1 MYNTVLNNAKELETY
16 SFLPLPLPFQSI
28 NFVFH
33 SAIYRFF
40 ATIIHSRQI
49 KNILLILSIT
59 YSTKVFTIN
68 TIVTHTR
75 NPSDLSSTYLA

>member
-16 SFLPLPLPFQSI
+16 SVFPRFPLPFQSI

-49 KNILLILSIT
+49 KNILLILSLILP
-59 YSTKVFTIN
+59 KF
-68 TIVTHTR
+68 
-75 NPSDLSSTYLA
+75 LQ

>member
-16 SFLPLPLPFQSI
+16 SVFPPSPPLSIHQFRIPFSYLPILRYNYPQSPNQEHFI
-28 NFVFH
+28 N
-33 SAIYRFF
+33 I
-40 ATIIHSRQI
+40 
-49 KNILLILSIT
+49 IT